1 MPIHTIKPF
10 FSSDSE
16 ILILG
21 SFPSVKSRET
31 GLYYGH
37 PHNRF
42 WNVIANVYGEPIP
55 RSVEEKKEMLAAHK
69 IALWDVIAS
78 CEINGSSDASIK
90 NITVNPVE
98 ELICS
103 TNVDR
108 IITNGKTAQKYYEK
122 YLQKKTGLAACDL
135 PSTSPANAAY
145 SLEALIKAWS
155 ILLNK

>member
-31 GLYYGH
+31 GFYYGH

-122 YLQKKTGLAACDL
+122 YLQKKTALVACDL